1 MAMAG
6 NSILRVRTRT
16 QIPPGR
22 NGGGGQGDLAP
33 GGPGGQVAS
42 FSGADGWMPAL
53 LTPAPLRSQAG
64 RRRRIPGPFHILF
77 LLLQQQ
83 LPGSEGVGTHVM
95 AGWCSRREEPGRP
108 RRDLGIGRDAQ
119 PAPPSGPN
127 SPCDLNKRLGI
138 SVPVSP
144 VTLLYSSVTC
154 GSP

>member
-1 MAMAG
+1 MAG

-95 AGWCSRREEPGRP
+95 AGWCSRREEPGVRGETWVLVETLSLLPLLALIP
-108 RRDLGIGRDAQ
+108 RA
-119 PAPPSGPN
+119 
-127 SPCDLNKRLGI
+127 I
-138 SVPVSP
+138 STRGLVSLFLFP
-144 VTLLYSSVTC
+144 L
-154 GSP
+154 

>member
-1 MAMAG
+1 MAG

-33 GGPGGQVAS
+33 GVPGGQVAS

-95 AGWCSRREEPGRP
+95 AGWCSRREEPGVRGETWVLVETLSLLPLLALIP
-108 RRDLGIGRDAQ
+108 RA
-119 PAPPSGPN
+119 
-127 SPCDLNKRLGI
+127 I
-138 SVPVSP
+138 STRGLVSLFLFP
-144 VTLLYSSVTC
+144 L
-154 GSP
+154 

>member
-95 AGWCSRREEPGRP
+95 AGWCSRREEPGVRGETWVLVETLSLLPLLALIP
-108 RRDLGIGRDAQ
+108 RA
-119 PAPPSGPN
+119 
-127 SPCDLNKRLGI
+127 I
-138 SVPVSP
+138 STRGLVSLFLFP
-144 VTLLYSSVTC
+144 L
-154 GSP
+154 

>member
-77 LLLQQQ
+77 LLLQEQ

-95 AGWCSRREEPGRP
+95 AGWCSRREEPGVRGETWVLVETLSLLPLLALIP
-108 RRDLGIGRDAQ
+108 RA
-119 PAPPSGPN
+119 
-127 SPCDLNKRLGI
+127 I
-138 SVPVSP
+138 STRGLVSLFLFP
-144 VTLLYSSVTC
+144 L
-154 GSP
+154 

>member
-33 GGPGGQVAS
+33 GVPGGQVAS

-77 LLLQQQ
+77 LLLQEQ

-95 AGWCSRREEPGRP
+95 AGWCSRREEPGVRGETWVLVETLSLLPLLALIP
-108 RRDLGIGRDAQ
+108 RA
-119 PAPPSGPN
+119 
-127 SPCDLNKRLGI
+127 I
-138 SVPVSP
+138 STRGLVSLFLFP
-144 VTLLYSSVTC
+144 L
-154 GSP
+154 